1 MDDIISRI
9 IEIEFEHE
17 FKDFEK
23 DNNKIIDKDKL
34 LKKIVCFFNSNKI
47 IIIFQMILLHIE
59 MKSDNSSCLFL
70 ILLNN
75 PKNKYYYIQIFFEVL
90 EKLKEKNLIKNLEKL
105 SKEFGNEKKDG
116 IIYKE
121 MEEYNKKITDKKK
134 IIYLKKFEKN
144 EKYDLKPIKEN
155 ASFFTN
161 LVKNGLYL
169 ILPKRNPDIKVYF
182 DLFKNMEKYIETRG
196 EDELKSL
203 INYLISIN
211 NLYYTKEF
219 QQRLI
224 YFIHYKIK
232 EEKINTLMG
241 KPLDL
246 SEFKELDE
254 KLSDNTVLYIFE
266 ESKPGK
272 YEKVSLIS
280 NKYEK
285 EAYSVEIFE
294 SIKKIEKKNVL
305 NRIILKVFFQK
316 EN

>member
-1 MDDIISRI
+1 MGNLINLDDIISRI

-34 LKKIVCFFNSNKI
+34 LKKIVSIFNSNKI

-105 SKEFGNEKKDG
+105 SKEFGNEKEDG

-121 MEEYNKKITDKKK
+121 MEEYNKKITDKKE

-144 EKYDLKPIKEN
+144 EKYDLKTIKEN
-155 ASFFTN
+155 APFFTN

-169 ILPKRNPDIKVYF
+169 ILAERNPDIKVYF
-182 DLFKNMEKYIETRG
+182 DQFKNMEKYIETRG

-224 YFIHYKIK
+224 YFFHYKIK
-232 EEKINTLMG
+232 EEKINTLMR

-246 SEFKELDE
+246 NEFKELNE

-272 YEKVSLIS
+272 YEKVSL
-280 NKYEK
+280 K
-285 EAYSVEIFE
+285 
-294 SIKKIEKKNVL
+294 
-305 NRIILKVFFQK
+305 
-316 EN
+316 